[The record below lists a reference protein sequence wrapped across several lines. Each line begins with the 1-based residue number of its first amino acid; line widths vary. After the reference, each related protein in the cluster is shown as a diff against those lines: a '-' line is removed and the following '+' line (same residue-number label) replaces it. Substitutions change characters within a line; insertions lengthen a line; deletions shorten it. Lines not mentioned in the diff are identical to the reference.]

1 MRLICL
7 NLMVLVLF
15 SCRAPALLS
24 PQQPIPDDT
33 LITLR
38 RSVCYGPC
46 PDYTVT
52 ISSDG
57 TVTFEGRKFVK
68 MAGTHK
74 GIISRDIVRQLIAEF
89 DKENFFSLNDSY
101 RSAKDG
107 CPEQWTD
114 APTVVTSIKINGRF
128 KSIDHYHGCEQD
140 QGNSIY
146 PKGLTDLE
154 AEIDKLAGTQQWI
167 K

>member
-1 MRLICL
+1 MRLIYL
-7 NLMVLVLF
+7 NLIVLMLF
-15 SCRAPALLS
+15 SCRTTALLS

-33 LITLR
+33 LISLK
-38 RSVCYGPC
+38 RSVCYGSC

-57 TVTFEGRKFVK
+57 TVIFEGRKFVK
-68 MAGTHK
+68 MAGIHK
-74 GIISRDIVRQLIAEF
+74 GSISRDIVRQLIAEF

-107 CPEQWTD
+107 CPEEWTD
-114 APTVVTSIKINGRF
+114 APTVVTSIKIDGRF

-146 PKGLTDLE
+146 PKGLTNLE
-154 AEIDKLAGTQQWI
+154 NAIDKLAAQGNTI
-167 K
+167 T